1 MKFFKRLFGI
11 EARELNTTID
21 FWKKA
26 ANEDDL
32 LLKKIEKECRFYMQQ
47 NRCVS
52 YAGFQKILDLATT
65 DQSDC

>member
-32 LLKKIEKECRFYMQQ
+32 LLKKIEKELLYFLKQTL
-47 NRCVS
+47 
-52 YAGFQKILDLATT
+52 FQEPK
-65 DQSDC
+65 